1 MHAGAFLKCVRHIKS
16 NQIKQR
22 DDFGDRSTEPYSSYQ
37 HIKIATAIPINED
50 GECIIAKEILPDEQ
64 GKVAKVTPKNKQE
77 EEEAKQAAKKKT
89 RWECSSQCKIV
100 TEAEVECI

>member
-1 MHAGAFLKCVRHIKS
+1 MLGLSLNVLDTI
-16 NQIKQR
+16 QIKQR
-22 DDFGDRSTEPYSSYQ
+22 DDFDDSCHTRSTEPYSSYQ

-50 GECIIAKEILPDEQ
+50 GECIMAKEILPDEQ

-77 EEEAKQAAKKKT
+77 EAKQAAKKKM